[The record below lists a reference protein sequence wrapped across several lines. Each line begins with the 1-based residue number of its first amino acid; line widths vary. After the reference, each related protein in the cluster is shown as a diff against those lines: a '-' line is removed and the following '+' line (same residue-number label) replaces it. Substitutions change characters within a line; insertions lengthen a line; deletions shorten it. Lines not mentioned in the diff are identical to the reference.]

1 MKRVSLLLAFT
12 LVFISSCSDE
22 TTVFEDSNS
31 NLSLQDNQDFLN
43 ESISFENAGVLDITS
58 TDVLS
63 GKTGKAG
70 DELAGNYPLSLI
82 AQITPPSFTGGE
94 NLTATHVNIV
104 DDIAYVSYNT
114 VDSDYVGAIDVI
126 DVKDPY
132 NPRITSRLY
141 YTNADINSVVYENGF
156 IYIAGGV
163 DAEKSVKA
171 TTNSFV
177 AKIPVANG
185 RINIDA
191 GITYGFQE
199 GFIATDIAISGNNI
213 YVTSG
218 KDGSLTVYDKNSVE
232 ITNELPFADLR
243 SVTIENG
250 KIAVLDAS
258 KGVSIFDANF
268 SLLKEIGITSDFGE
282 ASKRTLD
289 FSNDRIIVSEGAN
302 GAGIYNSLTGDFI
315 AYIPILINPSGSDS
329 ADNVTNAVAVNEEA
343 ILMANG
349 GAGLSL
355 SEESSDSTNP
365 VGIIDLAGSINYVA
379 SKGDYIFAASGTA
392 GLQIIKMNKPN
403 GSLAPKCLDVLEY
416 EGNSTIIVNSGDVL
430 AYTGGKRLSKVDV
443 NGELLLCGS
452 WTVRNEVTINEGG
465 IFEMNGSF
473 IVGKNSSRRD
483 VIVNNNATFRVE
495 GNLTIYGD
503 LILNEGA
510 KLEFVGADSSVYVT
524 GRVTKAN
531 SATVTGNFLDVLN
544 KF

>member
-1 MKRVSLLLAFT
+1 MKRVSLLLAFA
-12 LVFISSCSDE
+12 LIFISSCSDE
-22 TTVFEDSNS
+22 TTVFEDSN
-31 NLSLQDNQDFLN
+31 NDLSLQDNQDFLN
-43 ESISFENAGVLDITS
+43 ESISYENAGVLDIS
-58 TDVLS
+58 NNDGLS

-82 AQITPPSFTGGE
+82 AQIMPPSFTGGE

-114 VDSDYVGAIDVI
+114 VNSDYVGAIDVI
-126 DVKDPY
+126 NVKDPY
-132 NPRITSRLY
+132 NPAITSRLY
-141 YTNADINSVVYENGF
+141 YTNADINSVVYNNGF

-177 AKIPVANG
+177 AKIPVSNG
-185 RINIDA
+185 KIDIDA

-199 GFIATDIAISGNNI
+199 GFIATDITISGNNI

-218 KDGSLTVYDKNSVE
+218 KDGFLTVYDKNSVE
-232 ITNELPFADLR
+232 ILNELPFADLR
-243 SVTIENG
+243 SVTIEDG

-258 KGVSIFDANF
+258 KGVSIFDTNF
-268 SLLKEIGITSDFGE
+268 NLLKEIGITSDFGL

-289 FSNDRIIVSEGAN
+289 FSNGRILVSEGSN
-302 GAGIYNSLTGDFI
+302 GAGIYNSSTGAFI
-315 AYIPILINPSGSDS
+315 EYIPILINPEGSDGG
-329 ADNVTNAVAVNEEA
+329 DNVTNAVAVNEEV

-355 SEESSDSTNP
+355 SEETSESTSP
-365 VGIIDLAGSINYVA
+365 VGIIDLDGSINYVA

-403 GSLAPKCLDVLEY
+403 GSFAAKCVDLEDY
-416 EGNSTIIVNSGDVL
+416 KGSSKIDVNSDEIL
-430 AYTGGKRLSKVDV
+430 AFTGSKRLNSVKIE
-443 NGELLLCGS
+443 GELLLCGS
-452 WTVRNEVTINEGG
+452 WTVKGDVDIIKEG

-473 IVGKNSSRRD
+473 IVGNNNSQKKIT
-483 VIVNNNATFRVE
+483 VKENATFRVE

-503 LILNEGA
+503 LVLENDA
-510 KLEFVGADSSVYVT
+510 KLEFVGAASSVYVT
-524 GRVTKAN
+524 GKVTIKD
-531 SATVTGNFLDVLN
+531 SASVSGNFTDVLN

>member
-43 ESISFENAGVLDITS
+43 QSISFEKAGVLDITS
-58 TDVLS
+58 NDAVS
-63 GKTGKAG
+63 GKTGKEG

-82 AQITPPSFTGGE
+82 AQVMPPSFTGGE

-132 NPRITSRLY
+132 NPKLTSRLY
-141 YTNADINSVVYENGF
+141 YTNADINSVVYDNGY

-163 DAEKSVKA
+163 DAEKSVRA

-177 AKIPVANG
+177 AKIPVSNG
-185 RINIDA
+185 KINIDA

-199 GFIATDIAISGNNI
+199 GFIATDVAISGNNL

-232 ITNELPFADLR
+232 IKNELPFADLR
-243 SVTIENG
+243 SVTIDNG

-258 KGVSIFDANF
+258 KGVSILDSNF
-268 SLLKEIGITSDFGE
+268 SILKEIGITSDFGLN
-282 ASKRTLD
+282 SKRTLD
-289 FSNDRIIVSEGAN
+289 FSNNRIIVSEGSN

-315 AYIPILINPSGSDS
+315 EYIPILINPSGSDA
-329 ADNVTNAVAVNEEA
+329 ADNVTNAVAVNEEV

-349 GAGLSL
+349 GAGLSI
-355 SEESSDSTNP
+355 SEEASDSTIP
-365 VGIIDLAGSINYVA
+365 VGIIDLDGSINFVA

-392 GLQIIKMNKPN
+392 GLQIIKMNKPS
-403 GSLAPKCLDVLEY
+403 GSLVQKCTDVIEY
-416 EGNSTIIVNSGDVL
+416 QGSANLNINTGEVL
-430 AYTGGKRLSKVDV
+430 AYTGAKRLNNV
-443 NGELLLCGS
+443 NIGGQLLLCGS
-452 WTVRNEVTINEGG
+452 WTVRGDVTVNEGG

-473 IVGKNSSRRD
+473 IVGRNNGKKN
-483 VIVNNNATFRVE
+483 ITINKNATFRVE

-510 KLEFVGADSSVYVT
+510 KLEFVGANSDVYIT
-524 GRVTKAN
+524 GKVTKAN
-531 SATVTGNFLDVLN
+531 SATVTGNYTDLLD